1 MSEETVAA
9 SDIDNAPSAKQTPH
23 SPRGFPCLEKLLARQ
38 ATGVADRTRQPMKE
52 RVVWKAAEIVV
63 GQASS

>member
-9 SDIDNAPSAKQTPH
+9 SDIDDAPSATQTPY
-23 SPRGFPCLEKLLARQ
+23 SPRGFPCFEKLLARQ
-38 ATGVADRTRQPMKE
+38 ATGVANRTRQPMKE
-52 RVVWKAAEIVV
+52 RVVWKAAQIVV